1 MKKLMMYPR
10 PRNLFA
16 GLVVG
21 ALLLTSANFACADER
36 FFTYSYDAD
45 VLPKGAWEFEQWL
58 THRRGKAGETFSRW
72 DFREEIE
79 YGLLDNLS
87 TSLYLNFRDTHTD
100 DGVTS
105 ESKFEFKGISSEWK
119 YRLLNPNTD
128 PVGLALYFEPTYN
141 GTEVELEEKLI
152 LSKNFGE
159 KWQAA
164 FNVSL
169 EQEWEFEHNET
180 RRESVL
186 EFTGGVSYKLT
197 PHWALGL
204 EARNHRVFEGVDYG
218 DKIASAWFVGPAV
231 HYGSSKWW
239 ATLTML
245 PQIQGS
251 PSTNGGR
258 ELKEH
263 TKLEAR
269 LIVGINF

>member
-1 MKKLMMYPR
+1 MYPKLQK
-10 PRNLFA
+10 LFFA
-16 GLVVG
+16 SVTG
-21 ALLLTSANFACADER
+21 ALLLSSINASRADER

-45 VLPKGAWEFEQWL
+45 VIPKGAWEFEQWI
-58 THRRGKAGETFSRW
+58 THRRGKSGETFSRW
-72 DFREEIE
+72 DFREEVE
-79 YGLLDNLS
+79 YGITDNLS
-87 TSLYLNFRDTHTD
+87 TALYLNFRNTYSD

-105 ESKFEFKGISSEWK
+105 GNEFEFKGLSSEWK

-128 PVGLALYFEPTYN
+128 PIGLALYFEPTYN

-164 FNVSL
+164 FNVGL

-180 RRESVL
+180 KRESVL
-186 EFTGGVSYKLT
+186 EFTGGISYKLT

-218 DKIASAWFVGPAV
+218 DKIASAWFAGPAL

-239 ATLTML
+239 ATLTVL
-245 PQIQGS
+245 PQLQGS
-251 PSTNGGR
+251 PNTSDGR
-258 ELKEH
+258 ELREH
-263 TKLEAR
+263 TKIEAR